1 MRNKETVKID
11 GYTQFC
17 LTAIVI
23 LMTLLIIGLW
33 ANSHWMNLTS
43 TAGVAQAADSQNL
56 QGIPNAGAQ
65 RLAIL
70 KAIQTTNNKLDKIIT
85 MLNSGQIKVVIA
97 KPQKDEKQ
105 ENAEKQ

>member
-1 MRNKETVKID
+1 MRNKETIRIN

-23 LMTLLIIGLW
+23 LLTLLIIGLW
-33 ANSHWMNLTS
+33 ANLHWMDLTP
-43 TAGVAQAADSQNL
+43 TAGAAQAADGRYL

-65 RLAIL
+65 RIAIL
-70 KAIQTTNNKLDKIIT
+70 KAIQTTINKLDKIIT

>member
-1 MRNKETVKID
+1 MRNKETIRIN

-23 LMTLLIIGLW
+23 LLTLLIIGLW
-33 ANSHWMNLTS
+33 ANLHWMDLTP
-43 TAGVAQAADSQNL
+43 TAGAAQAADGRYL

-105 ENAEKQ
+105 ENAEKH